1 MVKAFAHIVAGNNI
15 VIGFVIFIILI
26 VVQVLV
32 VTKGAGRVSEVAAR
46 FSLDSMNQKMFDI
59 DNRLNSGAIDE
70 QEAERLK
77 TAIRKEIDFYSNMD
91 GSSKFVSGNVKAGI
105 SGLSAKNNLRFWAS
119 NSWDKAEQSLF
130 RVYDDGS
137 LFATRA
143 YTFMP
148 ASEINDSN
156 IDNYITTSSIV
167 YLDKKTNTKQS
178 YTYSFFNFDLTGS
191 KILINTKNTKIT
203 RINMPVNKE
212 YYGATIEIY
221 NPNNSELNFSTN
233 VPDLE
238 YCDINNYLDKMII
251 QGYIGSY
258 NSFNQDYYNFPSGL
272 VSLNRGSMFGRVAIV
287 KGIVNSYRFTIRR
300 KNYKPISEYTYLR
313 FRMVRIALNGDMRDY
328 LGRYYSV
335 NEDGCVY
342 LWICEEKQKE
352 PKFINTSS
360 SSSSTSVPKI
370 VGGFKK

>member
-1 MVKAFAHIVAGNNI
+1 M
-15 VIGFVIFIILI
+15 
-26 VVQVLV
+26 
-32 VTKGAGRVSEVAAR
+32 
-46 FSLDSMNQKMFDI
+46 
-59 DNRLNSGAIDE
+59 
-70 QEAERLK
+70 
-77 TAIRKEIDFYSNMD
+77 
-91 GSSKFVSGNVKAGI
+91 
-105 SGLSAKNNLRFWAS
+105 
-119 NSWDKAEQSLF
+119 F

-148 ASEINDSN
+148 AFEINDSN

-167 YLDKKTNTKQS
+167 YLDPKTNTKQS

-238 YCDINNYLDKMII
+238 YCDINNYLDKMVI

-287 KGIVNSYRFTIRR
+287 KGIVNAYRFTIRR

-313 FRMVRIALNGDMRDY
+313 FRMVRIALNGDMKDY

-360 SSSSTSVPKI
+360 SSSTSVPKI
-370 VGGFKK
+370 VGGFKKWY